1 MPARIRPK
9 SESSKLNRLLSLGG
23 ESATNQHRDSG
34 SGRVIYSTNRSLL
47 PARIYEEPQAVQETL
62 PDHIN
67 EKRLSA
73 AQRQGLD
80 ILLTEAENSLVLG
93 VTRPANH
100 IPCMTLG

>member
-34 SGRVIYSTNRSLL
+34 SERVIYSTNRSLL

-67 EKRLSA
+67 ERRLSA
-73 AQRQGLD
+73 AQRQVLMFYSPKRKIRSSLGL
-80 ILLTEAENSLVLG
+80 LG
-93 VTRPANH
+93 PPTIYRA
-100 IPCMTLG
+100 